1 MSRDPSVWFFAVA
14 VVASLQSGCGQQV
27 ALPDP
32 AAGGPVKVE
41 ISQAGVR
48 EVTDYQDFTGRVD
61 AVDTVEIQARVSGYL
76 TKVAFDPS
84 VASLAEVKQGDLLFE
99 IDDRPYQIA
108 LQAAE
113 AQVADAQAKLQ
124 TSSAELVRTEE
135 LIKRGAATQA
145 DLDRDIGKKLTS
157 EAAIASANAA
167 VAKARLDLEFTKI
180 VAPMTG
186 RISRSLP
193 SQGDL
198 ISPASG
204 TLCTIVSVDPVHV
217 YFDMDEPTLLT
228 VQNAVR
234 AGKLKAASESE
245 VRLLLGL
252 QTDDG
257 FPHQGRLDYVE
268 NRMDAGTGTIRVRG
282 VFENPS
288 TERGPRVLSPGL
300 FARVRLPLGEP
311 HPAVVVPERAI
322 GRDQGQPFVWIVD
335 DSGEVTFRRVT
346 LGALE
351 GDMRVVTEGL
361 SEGDSFVSNGLQR
374 VRPGVKV
381 EAAASGG

>member
-1 MSRDPSVWFFAVA
+1 
-14 VVASLQSGCGQQV
+14 
-27 ALPDP
+27 
-32 AAGGPVKVE
+32 
-41 ISQAGVR
+41 
-48 EVTDYQDFTGRVD
+48 
-61 AVDTVEIQARVSGYL
+61 
-76 TKVAFDPS
+76 VAFDPS
-84 VASLAEVKQGDLLFE
+84 VASQAEVKQGDLLFE

-157 EAAIASANAA
+157 EAAVASANAA
-167 VAKARLDLEFTKI
+167 IAKARLDLEFTKI

-217 YFDMDEPTLLT
+217 YFDMDEPTLLK
-228 VQNAVR
+228 VQNAIR
-234 AGKLKAASESE
+234 AGKMKAASESE
-245 VRLLLGL
+245 VRLFLGL

-282 VFENPS
+282 VFENPT

-335 DSGEVTFRRVT
+335 DSGDVTFRRVT

-351 GDMRVVTEGL
+351 GDMRVITEGL
-361 SEGDSFVSNGLQR
+361 SEGASFVSSGLQR